1 MIAVIQRVSR
11 ASVEVEGHPVGRIED
26 GLLVLLGVAKGDGE
40 TDCRFLAE
48 KLMTL
53 RIFGDAA
60 GKMNRSLTEVG
71 GAILLVSQF
80 TLLGNTRNGR
90 RPSFD
95 EAAPSDEAKKWYERL
110 AEELNA
116 RGISLVFDS
125 FAGLLVAAARGVRVE
140 TGIFGAHMKV
150 ELLNDGPVTFVLDSR
165 DGMVTAS

>member
-116 RGISLVFDS
+116 RG
-125 FAGLLVAAARGVRVE
+125 VRVE